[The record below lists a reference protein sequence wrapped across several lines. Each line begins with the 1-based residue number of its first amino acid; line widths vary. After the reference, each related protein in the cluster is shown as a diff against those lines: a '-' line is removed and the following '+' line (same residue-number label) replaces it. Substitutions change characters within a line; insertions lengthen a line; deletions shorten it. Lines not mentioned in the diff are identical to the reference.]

1 MTKVFTAAQTLEQ
14 AKQALEA
21 TATYVA
27 AVRAQVQSRVVVNG
41 RAKSDLINQ
50 EQRAVHGY
58 AWIDTTYEALKSVL
72 DWAVSLQGQ
81 GNLQDVDVIALNVA
95 FGEYLSQMVGGIPIC
110 LLYTSPSPRDK
121 RQSRMPSSA

>member
-14 AKQALEA
+14 AKQALKA

-27 AVRAQVQSRVVVNG
+27 AVRAQVQSQVVVNG

-95 FGEYLSQMVGGIPIC
+95 FGEYLSQMVGGIPLSLIHI
-110 LLYTSPSPRDK
+110 
-121 RQSRMPSSA
+121 

>member
-1 MTKVFTAAQTLEQ
+1 MTKVCTAAQTLEQ
-14 AKQALEA
+14 AKNALEA

-27 AVRAQVQSRVVVNG
+27 AVRAQVQSRVVVDG

-72 DWAVSLQGQ
+72 DWAIGLQGQ
-81 GNLQDVDVIALNVA
+81 NSLKDVDVLALNIA
-95 FGEYLSQMVGGIPIC
+95 FGEYLSQMIGGIPMGQMSLSGRLIY
-110 LLYTSPSPRDK
+110 L
-121 RQSRMPSSA
+121 